1 MGDEIAQRHFNA
13 EDFTNFRRSLDRE
26 TEEVGRLFADGG
38 FSERG
43 DIAGFELEA
52 WLVDAAGNPAPQN
65 DRFLAQLDNPL
76 VVPELAT
83 YNVELNGSP
92 CAITGRVFTRL
103 HDELAATWRACQD
116 AARALDLRLATI
128 GILPT
133 IAPELL
139 NSDHMSHMVR
149 YQALNDRV
157 LALRDGAPFEV
168 DIDGADRLRMSHD
181 DVMLEAAATSFQ
193 IHLQCK
199 PHAAVRTYNAAV
211 AASAPMVA
219 LSANSPFLFGQ
230 SLWAETRIPLF
241 EQAVSLGPRDPER
254 VGFGS
259 GYAENSLF
267 ETFRENL
274 ELHAILLPYVQHAP
288 PSNFAHVRFQ
298 NGTVWRWNRPLL
310 GFDFDGTPH
319 LRIEHR
325 VVPAGPTID
334 DCIANTAVF
343 MGAVRALVDDE
354 TPIESELDFAVAR
367 RNFYTAA
374 RLGLDAEFTWRNGRR
389 CGARELLLEDMLPA
403 AADALRGLDIPAT
416 EVERHLGIVTRRV
429 ERNANGASWQ
439 RRWVQRYGPDFNA
452 LTLAYL
458 DAQDSGQPVHEWTL

>member
-13 EDFTNFRRSLDRE
+13 EDFTSFRRRLDHE
-26 TEEVGRLFADGG
+26 TEEVGKLFANGG

-52 WLVDAAGNPAPQN
+52 WLVDAAGNPAPRN
-65 DRFLAQLDNPL
+65 EHFLDQLDNPL
-76 VVPELAT
+76 VVPELAS

-103 HDELAATWRACQD
+103 HDELAATWRACREAAD
-116 AARALDLRLATI
+116 ALGLRLATV

-139 NSDHMSHMVR
+139 NSDHMSRMVR
-149 YQALNDRV
+149 YQALNDRM
-157 LALRDGAPFEV
+157 LARRDGVPFQL
-168 DIDGADRLRMSHD
+168 DIVGADHLRMSHD

-199 PHAAVRTYNAAV
+199 PERAVRTYNAALAV
-211 AASAPMVA
+211 SGPMVA

-230 SLWAETRIPLF
+230 SLWAETRVPLF

-254 VGFGS
+254 VGFGT
-259 GYAENSLF
+259 GYADASLF
-267 ETFRENL
+267 DVFRENQ
-274 ELHAILLPYVQHAP
+274 EVHPILLPYVQEEP
-288 PSNFAHVRFQ
+288 PSKFAHVRFH

-310 GFDFDGTPH
+310 GFDFDGMPH

-343 MGAVRALVDDE
+343 MGAVRALVERE
-354 TPIESELDFAVAR
+354 TPIESELDFGVTR
-367 RNFYTAA
+367 RNFYEAA
-374 RLGLDAEFTWRNGRR
+374 RLGLDAEFMWRDGRIR
-389 CGARELLLEDMLPA
+389 GARALLLEDVLPEA
-403 AADALRGLDIPAT
+403 AVALRTLDIPAA
-416 EVERHLGIVTRRV
+416 EVDRYLGIAVRRV
-429 ERNANGASWQ
+429 ERDANGASWQ
-439 RRWVQRYGPDFNA
+439 RRWVERHGADFNA

-458 DAQDSGQPVHEWTL
+458 DAQESGQPVHEWTV